1 MTPKDW
7 HYFAQFLLYG
17 AGGIIA
23 AFYGPTWL
31 VALAF
36 LLSGFALGE
45 IRV

>member
-1 MTPKDW
+1 MTPQDW
-7 HYFAQFLLYG
+7 RYFAQFLFFG
-17 AGGIIA
+17 AVGTIA

-45 IRV
+45 ICV